1 MKTFLLTAP
10 SANYQSIPNSRVWIN
25 NLQRGLEALG
35 SDVLLPSFDTHRHM
49 QACMGGVDGI
59 DAQAARE
66 LYSELFV
73 KDAQRCQQE
82 HGLDLVVAYVWSVH
96 LFPAAIQQV
105 RALGVPVVLFYCNAA
120 HQFHLVEEIAPCFD
134 VCMVPEQQALAK
146 YRAVGAHPIH
156 IQMAADPGMY
166 RPYDTPRQYDVSF
179 VGQHYLNRMDYVAY
193 LAWHGVDVHV
203 WGPGWRELTDFVNG
217 LPWYRQIRRRIGD
230 AKRSLQRSVH
240 VKPKIL
246 PPPYDRFGRVLSDEA
261 MVRLT
266 SQSHISLNFSEVQ
279 DGLTGEIKRHIRLRD
294 FEIPM
299 SGGLMM
305 TGYQE
310 ELSLY
315 YEIGKEIVCYDTP
328 AELLDKCRYYL
339 KHDDEAEAIRRAG
352 LQRALRDHTWANRF
366 QQLFDYM
373 GLKVQP

>member
-1 MKTFLLTAP
+1 
-10 SANYQSIPNSRVWIN
+10 
-25 NLQRGLEALG
+25 
-35 SDVLLPSFDTHRHM
+35 
-49 QACMGGVDGI
+49 
-59 DAQAARE
+59 
-66 LYSELFV
+66 
-73 KDAQRCQQE
+73 
-82 HGLDLVVAYVWSVH
+82 
-96 LFPAAIQQV
+96 
-105 RALGVPVVLFYCNAA
+105 
-120 HQFHLVEEIAPCFD
+120 
-134 VCMVPEQQALAK
+134 
-146 YRAVGAHPIH
+146 
-156 IQMAADPGMY
+156 
-166 RPYDTPRQYDVSF
+166 
-179 VGQHYLNRMDYVAY
+179 
-193 LAWHGVDVHV
+193 
-203 WGPGWRELTDFVNG
+203 
-217 LPWYRQIRRRIGD
+217 
-230 AKRSLQRSVH
+230 
-240 VKPKIL
+240 
-246 PPPYDRFGRVLSDEA
+246 